1 MAAALAASG
10 VVVGMRQLTGEVRP
24 RMDIDVLLTTQPDTF
39 NLFLQ
44 ALAAL
49 QTDPKL
55 LGYYALAGI
64 HGMPS
69 TTWDDV
75 GKRFNDNFYGYCAHG
90 VLIFPTWHRP
100 YLSLVEQTIYQK
112 MVEIAGKYNPP
123 HRQRYLDA
131 AKLFRLPYLDY
142 FRPRGG
148 SVSFPGVGPGGQTT
162 FPYNFTL
169 PDILNE
175 PKIALRVAPLDEIKY
190 DNDNPLYT
198 YKFSAATGQLPQS
211 DQNQVSR
218 QFNMRQTVRWP
229 QSVTSTTHN
238 LQALSNSLNS
248 GREGR
253 TSHSLDLIHSRPY
266 GNLSS
271 VASDQLAQGDLTFFE
286 KRDTLNGSGSL
297 EGSLHGNYHNL
308 IGGRGHMSTPTLA
321 AFDPVFWFHHVQV
334 DRVWALWQA
343 FHPNEWFPRPS
354 NPSTLAENKKDLLPF
369 YKARTG
375 VGKGTF
381 YNSDDSRT
389 TEAFGY
395 IYDDF
400 VGVKPND
407 QAALRARVDGKYLWS
422 SRTPTHPAITAP
434 PEDMRP
440 LPVRSTY
447 FFSKPPAAAGGLS
460 ARLAT
465 AASTVSHLASD
476 AAASASATLSA
487 AHFPAINLHAQHVL
501 GGAAPPPKDTPPT
514 TTTAPTPAA
523 KISPTFDRE
532 WYVDSVVKRAAANGP
547 FTIYFFLCTHG
558 ELADGDT
565 SAYAHSPF
573 LAGVNH
579 VFAAPR
585 ELCDNCGDRE
595 AAGQLASD
603 TTPVTPLLL
612 DYLGIEGNGLESL
625 RPEHVKGFL
634 VRYLRW
640 RVVFVSFFSLLF
652 DPFVC
657 ALDED

>member
-1 MAAALAASG
+1 
-10 VVVGMRQLTGEVRP
+10 
-24 RMDIDVLLTTQPDTF
+24 
-39 NLFLQ
+39 
-44 ALAAL
+44 
-49 QTDPKL
+49 
-55 LGYYALAGI
+55 
-64 HGMPS
+64 
-69 TTWDDV
+69 
-75 GKRFNDNFYGYCAHG
+75 
-90 VLIFPTWHRP
+90 
-100 YLSLVEQTIYQK
+100 
-112 MVEIAGKYNPP
+112 
-123 HRQRYLDA
+123 
-131 AKLFRLPYLDY
+131 
-142 FRPRGG
+142 
-148 SVSFPGVGPGGQTT
+148 
-162 FPYNFTL
+162 
-169 PDILNE
+169 
-175 PKIALRVAPLDEIKY
+175 
-190 DNDNPLYT
+190 
-198 YKFSAATGQLPQS
+198 
-211 DQNQVSR
+211 
-218 QFNMRQTVRWP
+218 MRQTVRWP
-229 QSVTSTTHN
+229 TNVNSVTHD
-238 LQALSNSLNS
+238 LRALSNSLNS

-253 TSHSLDLIHSRPY
+253 TSHSLDLIHSKPY

-321 AFDPVFWFHHVQV
+321 AFDPVFWFHHTQV

-343 FHPNEWFPRPS
+343 FHPDQWFPRPGA
-354 NPSTLAENKKDLLPF
+354 NALAENKKDLLPF

-407 QAALRARVDGKYLWS
+407 QAALRTRVDTKYLWS
-422 SRTPTHPAITAP
+422 SRTPAHPTITNP
-434 PEDMRP
+434 PEDMKP
-440 LPVRSTY
+440 LPVRSTH
-447 FFSKPPAAAGGLS
+447 FFSKRPATTPATAAAAATAPGVS
-460 ARLAT
+460 SRLAT
-465 AASTVSHLASD
+465 AAASISHLASD
-476 AAASASATLSA
+476 AAAAATTAASTFSA
-487 AHFPAINLHAQHVL
+487 AHFPALNLHAQHVL
-501 GGAAPPPKDTPPT
+501 GGPTPPPVAPKETPPT
-514 TTTAPTPAA
+514 ATTSPTPP

-532 WYVDSVVKRAAANGP
+532 WYIDSVVKRAAANGP

-558 ELADGDT
+558 ELADGD
-565 SAYAHSPF
+565 AAGYAHSPF

-579 VFAAPR
+579 IFAAPR

-612 DYLGIEGNGLESL
+612 DYLGVEGNGLESL

-640 RVVFVSFFSLLF
+640 RVVFVSFFLLF
-652 DPFVC
+652 FLSWLCVSSC
-657 ALDED
+657 